1 MWKDAIVVKF
11 EMLCLKIPEG
21 NDKNQE
27 NSQARLSSGWN
38 LNLGPTEHEAGLSF
52 TGHDVR

>member
-1 MWKDAIVVKF
+1 MWKDAIVVLF
-11 EMLCLKIPEG
+11 EMLCRKIPEG

-27 NSQARLSSGWN
+27 NPHASLSSCWN
-38 LNLGPTEHEAGLSF
+38 LNLRPTEHEAGLSF